1 METLCVFGT
10 FQFFLINAEKK
21 NEKLVKQN
29 GEIHVQ
35 ETIKLKLAD
44 QITQTILFVN

>member
-1 METLCVFGT
+1 MCIWYFSVFS
-10 FQFFLINAEKK
+10 NKCRKK
-21 NEKLVKQN
+21 NEKLVKQY

-44 QITQTILFVN
+44 QITQAILFVN